1 MTTTKRLGICMD
13 HASAHL
19 MEFKTGIPDT
29 ITIESKFTHLEKE
42 QSLVKSELL
51 MHNKEQHQQSEY
63 YKKLGDVIKNYQEV
77 ILFGPTSAKDELF
90 NLLRA
95 DHMFEKIKIDVLQTD
110 KMNYHEQQ
118 TFVREH
124 FSAE

>member
-1 MTTTKRLGICMD
+1 MD
-13 HASAHL
+13 HSIAHL

-42 QSLVKSELL
+42 ESLVKSEIL
-51 MHNKEQHQQSEY
+51 MHNKENHQQSEY
-63 YKKLGDVIKNYQEV
+63 YKKLAEEIKKYQEV
-77 ILFGPTSAKDELF
+77 LLFGPTNAKQELH
-90 NLLRA
+90 NLLKA
-95 DHMFEKIKIDVLQTD
+95 DHAFANIKIDVAQTD
-110 KMNYHEQQ
+110 KMNEHEQQ

>member
-1 MTTTKRLGICMD
+1 MNTKKRLGICMD
-13 HASAHL
+13 HSIAHL

-29 ITIESKFTHLEKE
+29 ITIESKFTHLDREE
-42 QSLVKSELL
+42 SLVKSEIL

-63 YKKLGDVIKNYQEV
+63 YKKLAEEIKKYQEV
-77 ILFGPTSAKDELF
+77 LLFGPTDAKLELH
-90 NLLRA
+90 NLLKA
-95 DHMFEKIKIDVLQTD
+95 DHAFANIKIEVAQTD
-110 KMNYHEQQ
+110 KMNEHEQQ

>member
-1 MTTTKRLGICMD
+1 MD

-19 MEFKTGIPDT
+19 MEFKTGMPET

-42 QSLVKSELL
+42 QSLVKSEIL

-63 YKKLGDVIKNYQEV
+63 YKKLGDVIKNYEEV
-77 ILFGPTSAKDELF
+77 LLFGPTDAKSELF
-90 NLLRA
+90 NILKA
-95 DHMFEKIKIDVLQTD
+95 DHMFAKIQIAVLQTD
-110 KMNYHEQQ
+110 KMNDQEQQ